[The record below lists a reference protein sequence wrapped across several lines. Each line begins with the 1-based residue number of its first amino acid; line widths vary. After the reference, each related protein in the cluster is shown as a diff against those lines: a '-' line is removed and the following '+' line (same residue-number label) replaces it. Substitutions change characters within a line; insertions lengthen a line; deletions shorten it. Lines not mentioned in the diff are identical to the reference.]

1 MMRARARGW
10 ITGLCAL
17 TLLLAACASTA
28 MPTLPPAP
36 TDPGA
41 GAPTLAPEDS
51 LGVEEP
57 LDLGPG
63 ATDLP
68 AVDTAGWVRL
78 EMPWLGYSLQLPP
91 TWERVGPDTDDPV
104 PSAVDIG
111 ERDPDT
117 GIDLQ
122 QAAQQVA
129 AAGLF
134 EPMGLWAV
142 DPASLMQVGL
152 VAGAPYRIGA
162 DELEGVVGDS
172 VVARASDLADPV
184 LTPVELPMGTGFL
197 AVYLDV
203 ADLSEHREVHLR
215 TPAGRYLVL
224 ASTYPGLAEPELAA
238 DILAVARSIE
248 PLAGDRS
255 GERPAPSARPSGD
268 ADPELA
274 ALLPQR
280 LGDATLIVRSVGGED
295 LVGDG
300 ITAGGTLA
308 GGLGELVDAP
318 GDVSLGLAVPAG
330 SSEAPILVAA
340 FRLRGVPV
348 ADVDAWLADF
358 PGQIWSRETIE
369 GKEVLGSVTDPDGR
383 RTVLRTGSLAG
394 DSVLFQVESSDP
406 ELTKAAIAALP

>member
-1 MMRARARGW
+1 
-10 ITGLCAL
+10 
-17 TLLLAACASTA
+17 
-28 MPTLPPAP
+28 
-36 TDPGA
+36 
-41 GAPTLAPEDS
+41 
-51 LGVEEP
+51 
-57 LDLGPG
+57 
-63 ATDLP
+63 
-68 AVDTAGWVRL
+68 
-78 EMPWLGYSLQLPP
+78 
-91 TWERVGPDTDDPV
+91 
-104 PSAVDIG
+104 
-111 ERDPDT
+111 
-117 GIDLQ
+117 
-122 QAAQQVA
+122 
-129 AAGLF
+129 
-134 EPMGLWAV
+134 
-142 DPASLMQVGL
+142 
-152 VAGAPYRIGA
+152 
-162 DELEGVVGDS
+162 

-300 ITAGGTLA
+300 ISAGGTLA